1 MSLLKRNKKITG
13 LKFIDSIHEETI
25 QINAKAVINAT
36 GVFTNAIMQ
45 LDDTQLHDYVTSSQ
59 GIHLVIDPYFFKGQ
73 NAMMIP
79 KTSDGRVLF
88 AVPWYDK
95 VILGT
100 TDTPI
105 EKINIEPKPLEEE
118 IHFIISHFNQYCSTP
133 ISKKDILSVYVGLRP
148 LIKHDNIQSAKLSR
162 AHALSVSTSGL
173 ITITGGKWTTY
184 RKMAED
190 AVNNAIFIGKLIHAK
205 CITHDLSIFKPTLK
219 PDIVKKI
226 VAENPEMNQLI
237 HENFDFIKA
246 EIIYAIRH
254 QMAMSLEDILA
265 RRIRI
270 LYLDAKVAIQVAPE
284 VARIM
289 SKEMNKNTEWTLKE
303 INNFTILANQYIV

>member
-1 MSLLKRNKKITG
+1 
-13 LKFIDSIHEETI
+13 
-25 QINAKAVINAT
+25 
-36 GVFTNAIMQ
+36 
-45 LDDTQLHDYVTSSQ
+45 
-59 GIHLVIDPYFFKGQ
+59 
-73 NAMMIP
+73 MIP

-88 AVPWYDK
+88 AVPWLDK

-118 IHFIISHFNQYCSTP
+118 IHFIITHFNQYCSTP

-190 AVNNAIFIGKLIHAK
+190 AVNNAIFIGKLMHTK
-205 CITHDLSIFKPTLK
+205 CVTKDLSIFKPTLK
-219 PDIVKKI
+219 SSILHQIVS
-226 VAENPEMNQLI
+226 EDPEMKQLI
-237 HENFDFIKA
+237 HEKFDFIKA

-284 VARIM
+284 VASIM
-289 SKEMNKNTEWTLKE
+289 SKEMNKNAEWTLKE
-303 INNFTILANQYIV
+303 INNFTVLASQYIV